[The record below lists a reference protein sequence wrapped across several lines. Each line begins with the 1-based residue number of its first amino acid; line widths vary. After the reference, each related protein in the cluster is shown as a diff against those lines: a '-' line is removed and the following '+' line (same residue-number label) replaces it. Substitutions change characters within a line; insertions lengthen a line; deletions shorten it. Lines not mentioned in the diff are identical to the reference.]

1 MITFDYQAHTFF
13 LFTMK
18 KLYSLTII
26 FFLCF
31 ALQAADVVSLKNQQK
46 FEGKITKITTNS
58 LEFKAARNCYEI
70 PLTEIEA
77 IAFSNANNPILIA
90 LLDDS
95 LTVDNC
101 MKGRKDAKM
110 YHNKLSNHFVLGAAF
125 PYIMIYTAIH
135 QPSPHKGKYTSKLS
149 DNKNLFNDP
158 DYLSCYQK
166 QAKKQMLIAEGSGF
180 IVFAGSILA
189 LLINAGYFG

>member
-1 MITFDYQAHTFF
+1 
-13 LFTMK
+13 MK

-46 FEGKITKITTNS
+46 FEGKITKISTNS

-70 PLTEIEA
+70 LLTEIEA
-77 IAFSNANNPILIA
+77 IAFSNSNNPILIA

-110 YHNKLSNHFVLGAAF
+110 LFYKLPGFVFLGMLGGPFPLIFIKFSKPLPQKEPMITSRSENKVLF
-125 PYIMIYTAIH
+125 
-135 QPSPHKGKYTSKLS
+135 
-149 DNKNLFNDP
+149 DDP
-158 DYLSCYQK
+158 AYLNCYQK
-166 QAKKQMLIAEGSGF
+166 QVKKQNMLAVGVGWTISTAF
-180 IVFAGSILA
+180 LVN
-189 LLINAGYFG
+189 LLFNQ

>member
-31 ALQAADVVSLKNQQK
+31 ALQAADVVTLKNQQK
-46 FEGKITKITTNS
+46 FEGKITKISTNS

-101 MKGRKDAKM
+101 MKGRKDAKKLIYKLPGFVFLGM
-110 YHNKLSNHFVLGAAF
+110 FGGPFPLIFIKFSKPLPQKEPMITSRSENKVLF
-125 PYIMIYTAIH
+125 
-135 QPSPHKGKYTSKLS
+135 
-149 DNKNLFNDP
+149 DDP
-158 DYLSCYQK
+158 AYLNCYQK
-166 QAKKQMLIAEGSGF
+166 QVKKQNMLAVGVGWTISTAF
-180 IVFAGSILA
+180 LVN
-189 LLINAGYFG
+189 LLFNQ

>member
-18 KLYSLTII
+18 KLHSLTII

-31 ALQAADVVSLKNQQK
+31 ALQAADVVTLKNQQK
-46 FEGKITKITTNS
+46 FEGKITKISTNS

-101 MKGRKDAKM
+101 MKGRKDAKKLIYKLPGFVFLGM
-110 YHNKLSNHFVLGAAF
+110 FGGPFPLIFIKFSKPLPQKEPMITSRSENKVLF
-125 PYIMIYTAIH
+125 
-135 QPSPHKGKYTSKLS
+135 
-149 DNKNLFNDP
+149 DDP
-158 DYLSCYQK
+158 AYLNCYQK
-166 QAKKQMLIAEGSGF
+166 QVKKQNMLAVGVGWTISTAF
-180 IVFAGSILA
+180 LVN
-189 LLINAGYFG
+189 LLFNQ